1 MCDVLSHALSRMP
14 ESDRRGFLKTLGAA
28 AATGGLLAAGAST
41 AHAAPVHRAA
51 SGAVRNRTKLV
62 LLGTAGGPALLDG
75 SPAGVSTAVVYE
87 DRVYLVDLGAG
98 SLLRLAHSGLGLNN
112 GLASSLVRVSGIFF
126 THLHSD
132 HFTDWPGGYATG
144 VMNAFGRTLPK
155 VKVFGPGDRGTMTRV
170 FPPDR
175 PAPAVYN
182 PEDPTPGIVGMTGYL
197 RKAFAQDFND
207 RARDSNFPGPDS
219 LFEVRDID
227 LGGVWDVD
235 PEGKPPRLAEPLSIW
250 DDGDVRITAT
260 LVDHHPTAPA
270 FGYRFDTPDGSVVV
284 SGDTTVSEN
293 LIDLAQGC
301 DYLVHEVI
309 DAKFVEEFT
318 ASLPEDVAGPLRE
331 HLLASH
337 TTIEQVGRDVAEP
350 AGAKNLVLNHLVPSN
365 NARSRWQLA
374 RRGYSGRLFVGEDLM
389 QLGVGQR

>member
-1 MCDVLSHALSRMP
+1 MCDVLSRAVNHVP
-14 ESDRRGFLKTLGAA
+14 EANRRGFLKTLGAA
-28 AATGGLLAAGAST
+28 TATGGLLAAGVAA
-41 AHAAPVHRAA
+41 AHATPQSPEAADASHR
-51 SGAVRNRTKLV
+51 RTRLV

-75 SPAGVSTAVVYE
+75 AQSGVCTAVMYE
-87 DRVYLVDLGAG
+87 DRVYVVDLGVGAFV
-98 SLLRLAHSGLGLNN
+98 RLAQSGLGPDN
-112 GLASSLVRVSGIFF
+112 GLASSLARVSGIFF

-132 HFTDWPGGYATG
+132 HFTDWPAVYATG
-144 VMNAFGRTLPK
+144 TMNNAGRTLPT

-170 FPPDR
+170 FPPNR
-175 PAPAVYN
+175 PAPPVYH
-182 PEDPTPGIVGMTGYL
+182 PEDPTPGIAGMTGYL
-197 RKAFAQDFND
+197 RKAFAQDLND

-227 LGGVWDVD
+227 LDGVWDVD
-235 PEGKPPRLAEPLSIW
+235 PEGKPPRLSEPLQIW
-250 DDGDVRITAT
+250 DDGEVRITAT
-260 LVDHHPTAPA
+260 LVDHRPTAPA

-309 DAKFVEEFT
+309 DPEFVDRLT
-318 ASLPEDVAGPLRE
+318 ASLPDHIAGPLRE

-350 AGAKNLVLNHLVPSN
+350 AGARNLVLSHLVPSN

-374 RRGYSGRLFVGEDLM
+374 QRGYSGRLIVGEDLK
-389 QLGVGQR
+389 QLGVGR